1 MVQTERRQSQVVIW
15 GSPQPQK
22 KCSVYRVP
30 IQLEWDKVS
39 TTNFS
44 FNEELTLLKRI
55 CKKSILYFENLTK
68 ALIIMLKIDSVLFF
82 FGIISVSLAE
92 GSLSFLL
99 YLLQVP
105 Q

>member
-68 ALIIMLKIDSVLFF
+68 ALIIDPKIDSVFFF
-82 FGIISVSLAE
+82 FGMINSLE
-92 GSLSFLL
+92 FFH
-99 YLLQVP
+99 
-105 Q
+105 

>member
-1 MVQTERRQSQVVIW
+1 MIW

-39 TTNFS
+39 TITNFS

-55 CKKSILYFENLTK
+55 CKKSILYFEHLIK
-68 ALIIMLKIDSVLFF
+68 ALIIEPKIDSVF
-82 FGIISVSLAE
+82 
-92 GSLSFLL
+92 SFLE
-99 YLLQVP
+99 
-105 Q
+105 

>member
-44 FNEELTLLKRI
+44 FNEGI
-55 CKKSILYFENLTK
+55 SHFENLTK
-68 ALIIMLKIDSVLFF
+68 ALIIEPKIDFVFFF
-82 FGIISVSLAE
+82 FGMINSL
-92 GSLSFLL
+92 
-99 YLLQVP
+99 
-105 Q
+105 